1 MPNPSNVVGNIT
13 TALMRLI
20 DLGAQNI
27 LVGNV
32 PDLGQTPLASQYT
45 PNNLTE
51 LSEQHNT
58 LLNQALRELRQSN
71 PGVDLFLF
79 DTFSKTNRIISNP
92 TSFGLEN
99 VTDGCTNTNL
109 FDNPPLPNP
118 LVICDNP
125 DGHLFWDNQH
135 PTTAGHRIIADEALK
150 TLQVPEPSSILGLGL
165 LGLSLLKGKL
175 KNS

>member
-1 MPNPSNVVGNIT
+1 MQGALPSPPFPSVMPNPSNVVGNIT

-79 DTFSKTNRIISNP
+79 DTFSKTN
-92 TSFGLEN
+92 
-99 VTDGCTNTNL
+99 
-109 FDNPPLPNP
+109 
-118 LVICDNP
+118 
-125 DGHLFWDNQH
+125 
-135 PTTAGHRIIADEALK
+135 
-150 TLQVPEPSSILGLGL
+150 
-165 LGLSLLKGKL
+165 
-175 KNS
+175 